1 MIRNI
6 ENERQQINLRAKK
19 AYENIFGKPK
29 VYPVSKRLN
38 SQEMYDYLKLETQRQ
53 LLYFK
58 QLKQSYLYG

>member
-29 VYPVSKRLN
+29 DNCYILN
-38 SQEMYDYLKLETQRQ
+38 N
-53 LLYFK
+53 
-58 QLKQSYLYG
+58 